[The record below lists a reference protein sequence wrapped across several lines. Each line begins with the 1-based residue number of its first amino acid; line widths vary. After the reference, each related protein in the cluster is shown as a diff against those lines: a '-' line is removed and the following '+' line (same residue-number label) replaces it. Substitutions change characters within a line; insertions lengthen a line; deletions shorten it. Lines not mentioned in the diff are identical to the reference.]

1 MTLRDPSPP
10 AAGEASG
17 VAGRLRA
24 ALRLPVICS
33 PMFLVSNPETVIAQC
48 SSGLVGACP
57 ALNARPQPELD
68 VWLRRIADGLEAYR
82 QRYPDARV
90 GPHAVNLVVKMGN
103 ERLQADL
110 ASCARYEVPLVIS
123 SLGAPTDIVRV
134 VHGYGGLVFHD
145 VTSVRHARRALEAG
159 VDGLILVCAGAGGHA
174 GALSPFA
181 LLSEV
186 RAFYDG
192 PLVLAGA
199 ITDGASIFAAEVMG
213 ADLVYMGTRF
223 IATQESSAVPA
234 YKRMLVDSAAA
245 DIVYTPHFSGIPANY
260 LKPSIAAAGL
270 DPDRLPAVDAAAV
283 RAAGDRHKRW
293 KDIWGAG
300 QGVGGID
307 DILPTAALVDRLAA
321 EYDAARV
328 RWRTRL
334 CADDGAGSSSN
345 HRTAST

>member
-1 MTLRDPSPP
+1 MSKLPP
-10 AAGEASG
+10 VLQNLS
-17 VAGRLRA
+17 
-24 ALRLPVICS
+24 LPVIGS
-33 PMFLVSNPETVIAQC
+33 PLFIISNPKLVIEQC
-48 SSGLVGACP
+48 KAGVVGSMP
-57 ALNARPQPELD
+57 ALNARPAELLDEWLAEITETLAAYNKANPDKPAAPFAINQIVHKSNDRLEHDMQVCAKYKVPVVITSLGARED
-68 VWLRRIADGLEAYR
+68 VNQAVHGWGGVVLHDIINNKFARKAIEKGADGL
-82 QRYPDARV
+82 V
-90 GPHAVNLVVKMGN
+90 AV
-103 ERLQADL
+103 A
-110 ASCARYEVPLVIS
+110 
-123 SLGAPTDIVRV
+123 
-134 VHGYGGLVFHD
+134 
-145 VTSVRHARRALEAG
+145 
-159 VDGLILVCAGAGGHA
+159 AGAGGHA